1 MTVTQTPPVA
11 TPEEKIERPHAHVA
25 HPTDIVVDPSLGK
38 DEKLKM
44 LDALE
49 QDAQQLSAAA
59 AEGMTGGEPT
69 QLHEVLMAK
78 ETLALPPGEIALSVV
93 LQSLK
98 SKLPSVAGTEAHPLI
113 ESAITALEAACTV
126 MSGKPATTPQNTR
139 ERSP

>member
-1 MTVTQTPPVA
+1 MTVTELTPLVSPDDKV
-11 TPEEKIERPHAHVA
+11 ERPHAHVA

-49 QDAQQLSAAA
+49 QDAHQLSAAS

-69 QLHEVLMAK
+69 QLHDVLMAK
-78 ETLALPPGEIALSVV
+78 EALALPPREIALSVT

-98 SKLPSVAGTEAHPLI
+98 SKLPSVMGTDAHALI
-113 ESAITALEAACTV
+113 QSAIIALEAACAV
-126 MSGKPATTPQNTR
+126 MKDKPSATP
-139 ERSP
+139 

>member
-1 MTVTQTPPVA
+1 MTVIQCPPVA
-11 TPEEKIERPHAHVA
+11 SPEEKIERPHAHVT

-49 QDAQQLSAAA
+49 QDAQQLSTAA

-69 QLHEVLMAK
+69 QLRDVLMAK
-78 ETLALPPGEIALSVV
+78 ETLALPPGEIALSIV

-98 SKLPSVAGTEAHPLI
+98 SKLPSVVDTKAHPLI
-113 ESAITALEAACTV
+113 LSAITALEAACAA
-126 MSGKPATTPQNTR
+126 MNDKPSGNP
-139 ERSP
+139 

>member
-1 MTVTQTPPVA
+1 MTDIQPPPVA
-11 TPEEKIERPHAHVA
+11 SPEDKIERPHAHVA

-38 DEKLKM
+38 DEKLRM

-69 QLHEVLMAK
+69 QLHDVLMAK
-78 ETLALPPGEIALSVV
+78 EALALPPGEIALSVV

-98 SKLPSVAGTEAHPLI
+98 SKLPSVAGTPAHTLI
-113 ESAITALEAACTV
+113 LSAITALEAACAA
-126 MSGKPATTPQNTR
+126 MSDKSPATL
-139 ERSP
+139 